1 MAPSLSEL
9 QQQLL
14 GTFLE
19 ESYEGLDNLE
29 SGLLG
34 LESSEDAS
42 QSINDIFR
50 AAHSLKGGAATFG
63 FTGLTE
69 LAHELETVLDDVRA
83 GKREVTPT
91 LSSLLLQGVDG
102 LRALLADVRQ
112 GLPADASAFTGLIA
126 QLRSFKQ
133 LPATKP
139 ASPAPKASA
148 ATSPLEGFAT
158 WQIKMK
164 AAASILSSGNEP
176 LRLFRELA
184 SLGDLQVR
192 ADASGV
198 PPLANLDAESCYL
211 AWSLTVSGN
220 ITKPQIEDVF
230 AWVADECQLEISA
243 AAPKESEGLP
253 PVVLSGGRSPEPIK
267 VAEEPLESIRV
278 SIGKVDQLMNMVGE
292 LVITQSM
299 LGELEDDGP
308 IDRSR
313 LARIRE
319 GLSLLARNT
328 RSLQDSV
335 MRLRSIPVS
344 IVFARFPRLVRDT
357 SQNLNKKVELRLTGQ
372 TTEVDKTV
380 LEKLSDP
387 LVHLVRNSLDHGLEG
402 PQERLAEGKPEFGTI
417 ELRAY
422 HRGGDIIVEVE
433 DDGRGLSRERILDK
447 ARRMG
452 LVAEDAELDDNAVY
466 DLIFAPGFSTASSV
480 TDLSGR
486 GVGMDVVRKNI
497 RTLGGDVSVSTKPGK
512 GTKVSLRV
520 PLTLAIID
528 GQLVRLGDFHY
539 VVPLLSI
546 VESIQVDPKFVM
558 RVDGRIPAYRLRD
571 EVVRMV
577 DLAKVLTIPVAKN
590 EASDRLMVVVESDG
604 EKIGL
609 LVDELL
615 AQQQVVVK
623 SLETNF
629 DHVDGVSG
637 ATVLGDGG
645 IAFILDIVVLG
656 RLSRRRTSYGLVA
669 A

>member
-34 LESSEDAS
+34 LESSEDGSVA
-42 QSINDIFR
+42 INDIFR

-63 FTGLTE
+63 FAGLTE
-69 LAHELETVLDDVRA
+69 LAHEMETVLDDVRA
-83 GKREVTPT
+83 GKRVVTPA

-112 GLPADASAFTGLIA
+112 GLPADATAFAALIS
-126 QLRSFKQ
+126 QLRAVSKQ
-133 LPATKP
+133 PKHTD
-139 ASPAPKASA
+139 APVTSKSTVA
-148 ATSPLEGFAT
+148 ATRAAPGT
-158 WQIKMK
+158 WHIKLK

-176 LRLFRELA
+176 LRLFRELG
-184 SLGDLQVR
+184 SLGQLQVSC
-192 ADASGV
+192 DATDV
-198 PPLANLDAESCYL
+198 PPLSTLEPETCYL
-211 AWSLTVSGN
+211 SWAMTVSGN
-220 ITKPQIEDVF
+220 ITRGQIEDVF
-230 AWVADECQLEISA
+230 AWVADECQLDISSSATTKESDPSA
-243 AAPKESEGLP
+243 ASAAPVRVESGA
-253 PVVLSGGRSPEPIK
+253 RN
-267 VAEEPLESIRV
+267 AEEPLESIRV
-278 SIGKVDQLMNMVGE
+278 SVGKVDQLMNMVGE

-308 IDRSR
+308 IDRAR

-357 SQNLNKKVELRLTGQ
+357 SQSLNKKVDLRLTGQ

-387 LVHLVRNSLDHGLEG
+387 LVHLVRNSLDHGVEG
-402 PQERLAEGKPEFGTI
+402 PQERLAAGKPESGTI

-422 HRGGDIIVEVE
+422 HRGGDIVVEVE

-447 ARRMG
+447 ARRVG
-452 LVAEDAELDDNAVY
+452 LVADDADLDDNAVY
-466 DLIFAPGFSTASSV
+466 DLIFAPGFSTAESV

-497 RTLGGDVSVSTKPGK
+497 RTLGGDVSVTTKPGK
-512 GTKVSLRV
+512 GTKVCLRV

-528 GQLVRLGDFHY
+528 GQLVRLGDYHY

-577 DLAKVLTIPVAKN
+577 DLAKVLAIPVAKN

-656 RLSRRRTSYGLVA
+656 RLSRRRSALGLVA

>member
-1 MAPSLSEL
+1 
-9 QQQLL
+9 
-14 GTFLE
+14 
-19 ESYEGLDNLE
+19 
-29 SGLLG
+29 
-34 LESSEDAS
+34 
-42 QSINDIFR
+42 
-50 AAHSLKGGAATFG
+50 
-63 FTGLTE
+63 
-69 LAHELETVLDDVRA
+69 VR
-83 GKREVTPT
+83 V
-91 LSSLLLQGVDG
+91 
-102 LRALLADVRQ
+102 
-112 GLPADASAFTGLIA
+112 
-126 QLRSFKQ
+126 
-133 LPATKP
+133 
-139 ASPAPKASA
+139 
-148 ATSPLEGFAT
+148 
-158 WQIKMK
+158 
-164 AAASILSSGNEP
+164 
-176 LRLFRELA
+176 
-184 SLGDLQVR
+184 
-192 ADASGV
+192 
-198 PPLANLDAESCYL
+198 
-211 AWSLTVSGN
+211 
-220 ITKPQIEDVF
+220 
-230 AWVADECQLEISA
+230 
-243 AAPKESEGLP
+243 
-253 PVVLSGGRSPEPIK
+253 

-308 IDRSR
+308 IDRAR

-357 SQNLNKKVELRLTGQ
+357 SQALNKKVELRLTGQ

-387 LVHLVRNSLDHGLEG
+387 LVHLVRNALDHGLEG
-402 PQERLAEGKPEFGTI
+402 PQERLASGKADFGTI

-452 LVAEDAELDDNAVY
+452 LVTEGAELDDNAVC

-497 RTLGGDVSVSTKPGK
+497 RTLGGDVAVTTRPGK

-546 VESIQVDPKFVM
+546 VESIQVDPRFVL
-558 RVDGRIPAYRLRD
+558 RVDGQIPAYRLRD

-577 DLAKVLTIPVAKN
+577 DLAKVLTIPVAKSD
-590 EASDRLMVVVESDG
+590 ASLLLMVVVESDG

-656 RLSRRRTSYGLVA
+656 RLSRRRSSSALVA